1 MKLYKVVLFHDS
13 YKFTEDIGIYD
24 NEEDTKNF
32 CDTMNEAQKI

>member
-24 NEEDTKNF
+24 NMKK
-32 CDTMNEAQKI
+32 MLRISVIL